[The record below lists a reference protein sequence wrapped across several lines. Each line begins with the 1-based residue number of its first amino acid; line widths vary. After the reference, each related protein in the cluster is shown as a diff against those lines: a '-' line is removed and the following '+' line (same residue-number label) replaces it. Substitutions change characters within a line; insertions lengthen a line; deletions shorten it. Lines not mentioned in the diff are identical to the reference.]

1 MVAFLTSPDAPGLC
15 VVAGA
20 AGGIGQ
26 ALCAALIARAAP
38 VVALSRRLPEG
49 WTDGPD
55 RLFIPTD
62 ILDEERLAAAA
73 ARVGE
78 WGADF
83 GPPRLIIAATGVLH
97 SANLTPEKTY
107 RALTAAGLAEAFAV
121 NAIGPALL
129 AKHFL
134 PMTPRAGHSIFAALS
149 ARVGSIGDN
158 RLGGWHGYRA
168 SKAALNQIVRGLAIE
183 QARARPEGIVVALHP
198 GTVATALSTP
208 FSGGARG
215 QVFRP
220 EVAAAHLLSVIDG
233 LTPAD
238 TGGFFAWDGSP
249 IPW

>member
-1 MVAFLTSPDAPGLC
+1 
-15 VVAGA
+15 
-20 AGGIGQ
+20 
-26 ALCAALIARAAP
+26 
-38 VVALSRRLPEG
+38 VVALSRRRPEG

-62 ILDEERLAAAA
+62 ILDEVRLAAAA
-73 ARVGE
+73 ARIAEQGPV
-78 WGADF
+78 W
-83 GPPRLIIAATGVLH
+83 GPPRLILAATGVLH
-97 SANLTPEKTY
+97 SQTLTPEKTY
-107 RALTAAGLAEAFAV
+107 RALSAAGLAEAFAV

-134 PMTPRAGHSIFAALS
+134 PLTPRAGRSVFAALS

-168 SKAALNQIVRGLAIE
+168 SKAALNQILRGLAIE
-183 QARARPEGIVVALHP
+183 QARSRPESLVVALHP
-198 GTVATALSTP
+198 GTVATALSAP
-208 FSGGARG
+208 FSGGAPAE
-215 QVFRP
+215 VFTP
-220 EVAAAHLLSVIDG
+220 GVAAAHLLKVIDS